1 MNKTNLVFS
10 RSKAVS
16 WATIASLFWGTL
28 SVSASTWAQLQS
40 NSTNSS
46 ADRQQVQ
53 INPLAPAPVIA
64 EDLIAKYLG
73 AKKVMWIGQRLIVT
87 EDMLSLY
94 RLRGNAL
101 IWITDGRLN
110 AMSESLLAALQGLDR
125 HGLNPL
131 EYRHQMLVDS
141 ITDFN
146 TNPSEVSMIRT
157 EILFTDALL
166 RAAKHIAYGRII
178 PEMIDSDIKFS
189 EKKLTSQDLINLA
202 AVVSADSQTLAASI
216 DAMAPQHQFYK
227 LLMTALAD
235 LKVQDQKAKT
245 LNQKSLSLASPG
257 ITLSPGVSHNVV
269 SSLRQALRER
279 GFIVSL
285 DGNLYDGKGAPQQK
299 VVGPIE
305 EDGSLQSAI
314 MKFQSEN
321 GLDINPTI
329 AANSDFWKTIAVPI
343 SKRIRQTEL
352 NLEKLRWLPKTLES
366 EYIFVNLAFTEFN
379 LYKVDPATGVEKP
392 ELSMKTVNGRL
403 RWHSPFMRHQLTY
416 LTLNPTW
423 TAPDTIFAEYELPEI
438 KKDIKFIEIKNMV
451 FLQKPQESE
460 KVDPATIDWTAS
472 PSSIVKQY
480 RLRQEPGPGNA
491 LGLFRFGLNN
501 DVDVYMHD
509 TDSRGLF
516 QQGNR
521 FQSSGCIRLEKPNEL
536 AQYLMQ
542 GSDEY
547 SLREGDAWETSKLCQ
562 DTHYPT
568 FFQRACKDPNP
579 PVAPVLDPITGKAIP
594 IAYETKN
601 IRFPSN
607 RKLPPV
613 YTVYV
618 TVGRVG
624 DRADGRIRYSQDPY
638 GQDARVDQLVNQNIT
653 QEGF

>member
-1 MNKTNLVFS
+1 MKKTNLVFS
-10 RSKAVS
+10 RSKAKS
-16 WATIASLFWGTL
+16 LATLASIFFGTL
-28 SVSASTWAQLQS
+28 SVSTGAWAQLKG
-40 NSTNSS
+40 NLDGAST
-46 ADRQQVQ
+46 DRQQVQ
-53 INPLAPAPVIA
+53 INPLAPASAVV

-73 AKKVMWIGQRLIVT
+73 VKKVMWIGQRLIVT

-110 AMSESLLAALQGLDR
+110 TMTESFLQVIQGLDR

-131 EYRHQMLVDS
+131 EYNHQMLTDS
-141 ITDFN
+141 IADFN
-146 TNPSEVSMIRT
+146 ANPSEVSMIRT
-157 EILFTDALL
+157 EILLTDSLL
-166 RAAKHIAYGRII
+166 RAAKHISYGRIN

-189 EKKLTSQDLINLA
+189 EKKLSSQDLLGL
-202 AVVSADSQTLAASI
+202 VSAVSSAPQNLGASFE
-216 DAMAPQHQFYK
+216 AMAPQHQFYK

-235 LKVQDQKAKT
+235 LKAQDQKNKAS
-245 LNQKSLSLASPG
+245 NQKPLNLS
-257 ITLSPGVSHNVV
+257 SPGVMIAPGTTHNVIAN
-269 SSLRQALRER
+269 LRIALRER
-279 GFIVSL
+279 GFSVL
-285 DGNLYDGKGAPQQK
+285 TDGTLYDGKGATTQK
-299 VVGPIE
+299 PVGPIE

-321 GLDINPTI
+321 GLEVTPTI
-329 AANSDFWKTIAVPI
+329 APNSDFWKTIAVPI

-352 NLEKLRWLPKTLES
+352 NLEKLRWLPKTLEN

-379 LYKVDPATGVEKP
+379 LYKVDPATGLEKS
-392 ELSMKTVNGRL
+392 ELFMKTVNGRL

-416 LTLNPTW
+416 LTINPTW

-438 KKDIKFIEIKNMV
+438 RKDKKFIENKNMI
-451 FLQKPQESE
+451 FLQKPQETE

-472 PSSIVKQY
+472 ASSIVRQY

-501 DVDVYMHD
+501 EVDVYMHD
-509 TDSRGLF
+509 TDNRALF
-516 QQGNR
+516 QHGSR

-542 GSDEY
+542 GHEEY
-547 SLREGDAWETSKLCQ
+547 GLREGDAWETSKLCQ
-562 DTHYPT
+562 ETHYPT
-568 FFQRACKDPNP
+568 FFQKACKDPNP
-579 PVAPVLDPITGKAIP
+579 PAPPVLDEKGKVIP
-594 IAYETKN
+594 VAYETKN
-601 IRFPSN
+601 VRFPRD

-624 DRADGRIRYSQDPY
+624 DRADGRIRFSQDPY

-653 QEGF
+653 QERF